1 MKYQKA
7 ILSFFVLNI
16 FSIIFLLYFANLT
29 RDFEKQNYTL
39 IGEIGD
45 LKEQININEIEYSLY
60 NNYNYLQKMQK
71 IYFENTK
78 DIKSDLQKRI
88 SFYDFKNKNI
98 EFLHT
103 VGTK

>member
-1 MKYQKA
+1 MYIQNMLHLDDKVLDG
-7 ILSFFVLNI
+7 ILYRSCSDYDDD
-16 FSIIFLLYFANLT
+16 SIT
-29 RDFEKQNYTL
+29 PSV
-39 IGEIGD
+39 
-45 LKEQININEIEYSLY
+45 NINEIEYSLY

>member
-1 MKYQKA
+1 
-7 ILSFFVLNI
+7 
-16 FSIIFLLYFANLT
+16 
-29 RDFEKQNYTL
+29 
-39 IGEIGD
+39 
-45 LKEQININEIEYSLY
+45 
-60 NNYNYLQKMQK
+60 MQK